1 MGWWF
6 PWVSTYGSDFAFDF
20 DLALTKEQMS
30 GIEEIQTIL
39 EEPPDWLVGGRIT
52 SGPSWRRA
60 SRRTGEPRSWPEP
73 TATG

>member
-39 EEPPDWLVGGRIT
+39 EEPPD
-52 SGPSWRRA
+52 
-60 SRRTGEPRSWPEP
+60 
-73 TATG
+73 